1 MCGPIIELVGGL
13 YSQFEDGHA
22 GLDSQFEDRRVGL
35 DSQFEDRR
43 VGLEPQFGDIHV
55 WFNHHANGRVRLAV

>member
-35 DSQFEDRR
+35 DSQF
-43 VGLEPQFGDIHV
+43 GDIHV
-55 WFNHHANGRVRLAV
+55 WFNHHVNGWLRLTVFRTDMYG